1 VVKFISDDAIA
12 QAAKQISDLSPPDGC
27 EYAIDVVG
35 CATQVL
41 GLQIHFEDLENLMD
55 DQNVAG
61 LLLPKEKIILCDKS
75 QMPIG
80 SNGVHAYK
88 VLRFTVGHEIGHF
101 CLHQN
106 FMDEE
111 NPVLFHKN
119 LPSKERD
126 RLEIQANKFA
136 ACLAMP
142 EYDVRI
148 AYTTFREHFED
159 RGVFID
165 EFLSERFGLSKE
177 SARYRAQNLRIP
189 GPFSNSRRPAQRVL
203 PRPVPPRLLGHE
215 RATF

>member
-1 VVKFISDDAIA
+1 MVKFISNDAIA

-41 GLQIHFEDLENLMD
+41 GLQIHFEDLEALTGEKAM
-55 DQNVAG
+55 G
-61 LLLPKEKIILCDKS
+61 LILPKEHLILCDRSLEPVGPKG
-75 QMPIG
+75 QH
-80 SNGVHAYK
+80 NDK

-101 CLHQN
+101 CFHPHH
-106 FMDEE
+106 MDDE
-111 NPVLFHKN
+111 NTMLFHKN
-119 LPSKERD
+119 LPSKERN

-148 AYTTFREHFED
+148 AYTTFREHFESE
-159 RGVFID
+159 GAFID

-177 SARYRAQNLRIP
+177 SARYRAQNLGIP
-189 GPFSNSRRPAQRVL
+189 GPFSDSRRSAQRVL
-203 PRPVPPRLLGHE
+203 PRPVPPRFLGHE
-215 RATF
+215 RAAF